1 MVKRILKKFLLPIT
15 KIMTKKGTKTEAK
28 YKQVAFE
35 TAVRNPERYLRILSV
50 VKDYENRILDDSCL
64 LEIVSN
70 LYLVGEFTGE
80 GIKVSETTTIKD
92 IKDTVIK
99 INSTRKADG
108 GFPEGYA
115 SRFWTYMRTP
125 SELGMV
131 YARYNESFKISEIVK
146 MLIKGEIDEQEAF
159 SIQAVRYNRKS
170 PYRNVSNDFN
180 FFRLTLSF
188 LLSLREKNKKLS
200 YEQFIILMFNRT
212 GSIDE
217 TLKIIS
223 EHKFKDEEQVFKFV
237 NKYYSNTNKID
248 TVTKDYPDVTR
259 RLMIISGFITI
270 RYEGIKFIEI
280 NENKL
285 DYIKELLSIEFDLT
299 DEEKYDAKK
308 YFLKLNSN
316 NEQYLNIVKKYRI
329 TDKINGN
336 EYTNKI
342 YNIISQYNIDE
353 EKITKSI
360 YDIGTKNSPV
370 IPEFN
375 EIPSPLKLEFY
386 ISILIALKYK
396 NEFVV
401 RPNYKVDHIGKPYSH
416 APGNYGDID
425 VYSDRIYW
433 LIEVTLIRNKTQLLN
448 NETSNI
454 IRHLNSNEEFK
465 NYSDKYLSLIAP
477 VIHEDT
483 KEFFDVSL
491 IKNQAEGKKIHIKPY
506 NMKDFLDIT
515 LEKSNFSDMEDYSKK
530 VFTEFKSKLSK

>member
-1 MVKRILKKFLLPIT
+1 
-15 KIMTKKGTKTEAK
+15 MTKKGQKKEPK

-35 TAVRNPERYLRILSV
+35 TAVRNPERYIRILSIL
-50 VKDYENRILDDSCL
+50 KDYENRILNDSCL

-70 LYLVGEFTGE
+70 LYLIGEFAGE
-80 GIKVSETTTIKD
+80 GITISETTTIED
-92 IKDTVIK
+92 IKNTVIK

-131 YARYNESFKISEIVK
+131 YARYNESFKISEITK

-159 SIQAVRYNRKS
+159 SIQAMRYNRKS
-170 PYRNVSNDFN
+170 PYRNVNNDFN
-180 FFRLTLSF
+180 FFRLTLNL
-188 LLSLREKNKKLS
+188 LLSLKEKNKRLS
-200 YEQFIILMFNRT
+200 YEQFIVLMFNRT
-212 GSIDE
+212 GNIDE

-223 EHKFKDEEQVFKFV
+223 GHKFKDDEQVFKFV
-237 NKYYSNTNKID
+237 SKYYLNTNKID

-285 DYIKELLSIEFDLT
+285 DYIQELLAIKYDLI
-299 DEEKYDAKK
+299 DEEKHDAKK

-316 NEQYLNIVKKYRI
+316 NEKYLSVIKKYRA
-329 TDKINGN
+329 TDKING
-336 EYTNKI
+336 EKYTNKI
-342 YNIISQYNIDE
+342 IKLIKDYDIDE
-353 EKITKSI
+353 FKIIESI
-360 YDIGTKNSPV
+360 YKINERNNPISPEFDV
-370 IPEFN
+370 IP
-375 EIPSPLKLEFY
+375 PPLKLEFY
-386 ISILIALKYK
+386 ITILIALKYK
-396 NEFVV
+396 KELNI
-401 RPNYKVDHIGKPYSH
+401 RPNYKADHIGKPYSH
-416 APGNYGDID
+416 APGNFGDID
-425 VYSDRIYW
+425 VYSDELYW

-465 NYSDKYLSLIAP
+465 DYPNKYLSLVAP
-477 VIHEDT
+477 VIHDDT

-491 IKNQAEGKKIHIKPY
+491 IKNQTDGKKISIKSY
-506 NMKDFLDIT
+506 NIKDFIEIT
-515 LEKSNFSDMEDYSKK
+515 TAKSNFLDMDNYSKK
-530 VFTEFKSKLSK
+530 IFAEFRSKLNK